1 MALSK
6 WYRPSFSLAAKCRL
20 GFALAV
26 LLIIGTALYFP
37 YRWMDKL
44 VEQNRRELAIAEVQ
58 HLLERHFQSAQNLP
72 GATLPGLSLR
82 SAEATTLK
90 ISTPPPPPAPID
102 PNKPVTPAVKPAG
115 APALESGELGGAEQQ
130 PAVTAWQPIIRLL
143 KFSGMPLPAVGND
156 AAQPPQPS
164 EETIAALADAFV
176 ERGVKRFLRHPDRAD
191 YFVLHDETMDINDQT
206 LADQGEGTFLGPL
219 QKRLPFGRPAR
230 YLRAIRAEAGCL
242 AESCHG
248 AGLDKSEAA
257 EPAAGKPR
265 SFREGELVGAIEVI
279 IPAGQTAATRMFNLF
294 LIIIAGLL
302 AGICAMVTFYL
313 ITQRFILE
321 PVRRLRQAADSMTIP
336 TEVPA
341 GESSAA
347 DSPDPPVGWDDILT
361 LTESIKTGDEFERL
375 AQAFH
380 QMLARLKLAQDRLRE
395 TNRALDMRLDELQA
409 KNVAL
414 FEANKLKSEFLAN
427 VSHELRT
434 PLNAI
439 IGFAEIVRDRAAE
452 SGDEKTR
459 RYSANVL
466 ESGRLLLSIVNN
478 LLDLAKIEAGK
489 LELRLE
495 SCSIANVVEALINF
509 TRPLAENKQL
519 NINLQIDPGLGLVHT
534 DAGKL
539 QQIFFN
545 LLSNAIKFT
554 PQQGRIDLRVQDAP
568 PDHFRI
574 SVEDTGPG
582 IAPEDRAI
590 IFEKFHQLDAT
601 ITREHPGAGLGLA
614 IVKELVGVLGGAIT
628 VGGEVGRGAIFTV
641 TLPKNPSEI
650 KSA

>member
-1 MALSK
+1 MSK

-37 YRWMDKL
+37 YRWMEKL

-58 HLLERHFQSAQNLP
+58 HLLERHFQATATAP
-72 GATLPGLSLR
+72 GMPAPNLSLH
-82 SAEATTLK
+82 SAETINLK
-90 ISTPPPPPAPID
+90 IAYPPLPPEPVD
-102 PNKPVTPAVKPAG
+102 PNKPAPPPVKSADT
-115 APALESGELGGAEQQ
+115 ATLETGELGGSEQQ
-130 PAVTAWQPIIRLL
+130 PAATAWQPITRLL
-143 KFSGMPLPAVGND
+143 KFSGLPLPAMD
-156 AAQPPQPS
+156 AAADSSSTPS
-164 EETIAALADAFV
+164 EDTKTALADAFI
-176 ERGVKRFLRHPDRAD
+176 ERGVKRFLRHPDRPD
-191 YFVLHDETMDINDQT
+191 YFVLHDETLDMDELTKTGQEEN
-206 LADQGEGTFLGPL
+206 AFLRPL
-219 QKRLPFGRPAR
+219 QKHLPFGRPAR

-248 AGLDKSEAA
+248 VRLDKSETKESAV
-257 EPAAGKPR
+257 GKPR
-265 SFREGELVGAIEVI
+265 IFREGELVGAVEVV
-279 IPAGQTAATRMFNLF
+279 IPAGQTAAIRMFNLF

-302 AGICAMVTFYL
+302 AGICAMVLFYL

-336 TEVPA
+336 ADAAAA
-341 GESSAA
+341 GESAGDDA
-347 DSPDPPVGWDDILT
+347 PPPVGWDDILT

-380 QMLARLKLAQDRLRE
+380 QMLARLKLAQDRLGE
-395 TNRALDMRLDELQA
+395 TNRALDQRLDELQA
-409 KNVAL
+409 KNIAL

-452 SGDEKTR
+452 AGDEKTR

-489 LELRLE
+489 LDIHLE
-495 SCSIANVVEALINF
+495 SCSIADVIEALINF
-509 TRPLAENKQL
+509 TRPLAESKQL
-519 NINLQIDPGLGLVHT
+519 NINLQIDPNLGLVYT

-539 QQIFFN
+539 QQICFN

-568 PDHFRI
+568 PDHFRM

-582 IAPEDRAI
+582 IAPEHRTI

-614 IVKELVGVLGGAIT
+614 IVKELVDMLGGTVT
-628 VGGEVGRGAIFTV
+628 VGGEPGRGAIFTV
-641 TLPKNPSEI
+641 TLPKHLPAIEP
-650 KSA
+650 A